1 MADSSIDRAAA
12 LKPIPPGLVNLGTR
26 RTGTVVNTPLFVSNI
41 AAQTGGPPLVAEYPE
56 SALLTQLREA
66 EGEVFE

>member
-1 MADSSIDRAAA
+1 MSEDLLLDLDALRDAA
-12 LKPIPPGLVNLGTR
+12 
-26 RTGTVVNTPLFVSNI
+26 I

>member
-1 MADSSIDRAAA
+1 MDDVRSPARAGTPYGGRGDRGVSEDLLLDLDALRDAA
-12 LKPIPPGLVNLGTR
+12 
-26 RTGTVVNTPLFVSNI
+26 I